1 MPRVDEATREGRKE
15 RVFLCLRR
23 NTFGLTEA
31 ELADEIGFER
41 RTLNNY
47 LRDLEMEGKIYKD
60 GTLWLALP
68 YEKAELRR
76 LQLSPE
82 EAMTLYLATRLFV
95 KQHDKR
101 NEPAETALLKL
112 AAALTSQAGVGQ
124 EIHQA
129 AKDLS
134 QRPDDGAYNR
144 VFRTVMQGYI
154 YRRVLHLTY
163 EPARGKAFE
172 TDFAPYLLEPSAIGF
187 TTYAIGHSS
196 LVNARRTYK
205 LERIRAA
212 QLTRQEYDIPADF
225 SGLEV
230 LRNAW
235 SIFYG
240 EDLVTVTLRFSP
252 AVRRRVE
259 ETRWHPSEEK
269 CDDPEHPGF
278 LRWAAQV
285 ADTTDMLP
293 WVKGWG
299 AECEVLGPKEL
310 RELMMGEARRLAEGY
325 GWIVASH
332 APHRP
337 TTLDDFF
344 GG

>member
-124 EIHQA
+124 
-129 AKDLS
+129 
-134 QRPDDGAYNR
+134 
-144 VFRTVMQGYI
+144 
-154 YRRVLHLTY
+154 
-163 EPARGKAFE
+163 
-172 TDFAPYLLEPSAIGF
+172 
-187 TTYAIGHSS
+187 
-196 LVNARRTYK
+196 
-205 LERIRAA
+205 
-212 QLTRQEYDIPADF
+212 
-225 SGLEV
+225 
-230 LRNAW
+230 
-235 SIFYG
+235 
-240 EDLVTVTLRFSP
+240 
-252 AVRRRVE
+252 
-259 ETRWHPSEEK
+259 
-269 CDDPEHPGF
+269 
-278 LRWAAQV
+278 
-285 ADTTDMLP
+285 
-293 WVKGWG
+293 
-299 AECEVLGPKEL
+299 
-310 RELMMGEARRLAEGY
+310 
-325 GWIVASH
+325 
-332 APHRP
+332 
-337 TTLDDFF
+337 
-344 GG
+344 